1 MIVWTVYSDE
11 LQSASKGIPPFEGCI
26 LLRHYEV
33 KQNSATL
40 LFSLLSNRVLQ
51 SRRQNKPAIMGAVQG
66 SIGLLLIVSGMVQA
80 SARAPD
86 SPNKEINEGFYL
98 PSSAIHAKND
108 TKIFELRNI
117 TFSGNVLA
125 EDELSRF
132 NFDEKCSRGLPLSAA
147 WQYYGPY
154 AKPNI
159 RGGQVAVEGIFPHMI
174 NKMLHVCCN
183 SSTTVKFGK
192 IFDSIRGL
200 EGHLDQPNKAYDF
213 SFPVTGLSLE
223 DVVFKDMPYIPFVQA
238 PRVALLVHETAEDNK
253 TTQLMNT
260 VFKAWPIL
268 IFILVAATLS
278 GIIIWLLVSPSFVR
292 VNEVGFS
299 SC

>member
-1 MIVWTVYSDE
+1 MD
-11 LQSASKGIPPFEGCI
+11 
-26 LLRHYEV
+26 
-33 KQNSATL
+33 
-40 LFSLLSNRVLQ
+40 
-51 SRRQNKPAIMGAVQG
+51 AVQAS
-66 SIGLLLIVSGMVQA
+66 SIGLLLIMSGMVQA
-80 SARAPD
+80 STNASKTTTNAPTTTTNTP
-86 SPNKEINEGFYL
+86 SVHPSKHTIEIPEGFYL
-98 PSSAIHAKND
+98 PARDIYGENDSAV
-108 TKIFELRNI
+108 FGMRNI
-117 TFSGNVLA
+117 TFSGNVLT
-125 EDELSRF
+125 EDYLSRYS
-132 NFDEKCSRGLPLSAA
+132 FDEKCSRGLPLSAA

-154 AKPNI
+154 AKPDI
-159 RGGQVAVEGIFPHMI
+159 TGGKIAVEGIFPHLI

-200 EGHLDQPNKAYDF
+200 EGQSDQPNKAYDF

-223 DVVFKDMPYIPFVQA
+223 DVSFKDMPYIPFVQA

-278 GIIIWLLVSPSFVR
+278 GIIIWLLVSYYST
-292 VNEVGFS
+292 
-299 SC
+299 

>member
-1 MIVWTVYSDE
+1 MD
-11 LQSASKGIPPFEGCI
+11 
-26 LLRHYEV
+26 
-33 KQNSATL
+33 
-40 LFSLLSNRVLQ
+40 
-51 SRRQNKPAIMGAVQG
+51 AVQA
-66 SIGLLLIVSGMVQA
+66 SIGLLLILSGMVQA
-80 SARAPD
+80 NTKVPD
-86 SPNKEINEGFYL
+86 LHSPSPKKEIPEGFYL
-98 PSSAIHAKND
+98 SSSAIYAKND

-117 TFSGNVLA
+117 TFSGNVLT

-132 NFDEKCSRGLPLSAA
+132 SFDEKCSRGLPLSAA

-154 AKPNI
+154 AKPSI
-159 RGGQVAVEGIFPHMI
+159 RGGQIAVEGIFPHLI

-183 SSTTVKFGK
+183 SSATVKFGK
-192 IFDSIRGL
+192 VFDSIRGI
-200 EGHLDQPNKAYDF
+200 EGQLDKPNEAYDF
-213 SFPVTGLSLE
+213 SFPVTGMSLE

-278 GIIIWLLVSPSFVR
+278 GIIIWLLVRFSPVI
-292 VNEVGFS
+292 VNEVQLFFLLKIRHMHDMTS
-299 SC
+299 DVFCPVCLAFANLLTLIV